1 VAISE
6 SAAMRYFG
14 NEDPVGRQLRIG
26 EDKEITVTAVFRD
39 FKPNSN
45 FRGDLVLPLEKI
57 SKLTQV
63 WIEPGWDYAS
73 DIHTFILL
81 SDNAKID
88 NILEV
93 SQAVVRNYVNEGE
106 QELNFQRLKDIHIE
120 NHLLWESASQT
131 NVSYLYILLL
141 VAFII
146 LLISCINFLFLY
158 IGTTAQRAINTS
170 IKKVFGA
177 SRLVVFMEH
186 FREVL
191 VIMVISLVLAIF
203 LLSFYHTSLTRYF
216 SWLPG
221 NLLFD
226 YKLLILLAAVLIIM
240 AVSSA
245 IYPSLILSSVKPI
258 NSLKYPDGSK
268 RGRFGLVNVLVVLQ
282 FVLCISL
289 ITSTVFIQKQVNY
302 FKSQNPGFV
311 KNELITIP
319 LNMPV
324 GHGIN
329 NDRFGVF
336 VSELK
341 QFPGIVNATI
351 SFSAPSSVNTGE
363 GEPEWVGKPVDK
375 VVKMNWNSVH
385 FNYFETMG
393 LDIIEGRGFNGN
405 FQEDVKNWDTRT
417 CSYILNQSAVRE
429 MGITDPVGMEFEM
442 WGFKGPVVGIVED
455 FNFKSFHSA
464 ITPPGFYD

>member
-1 VAISE
+1 
-6 SAAMRYFG
+6 
-14 NEDPVGRQLRIG
+14 
-26 EDKEITVTAVFRD
+26 
-39 FKPNSN
+39 
-45 FRGDLVLPLEKI
+45 
-57 SKLTQV
+57 
-63 WIEPGWDYAS
+63 
-73 DIHTFILL
+73 
-81 SDNAKID
+81 
-88 NILEV
+88 
-93 SQAVVRNYVNEGE
+93 
-106 QELNFQRLKDIHIE
+106 
-120 NHLLWESASQT
+120 
-131 NVSYLYILLL
+131 
-141 VAFII
+141 
-146 LLISCINFLFLY
+146 
-158 IGTTAQRAINTS
+158 
-170 IKKVFGA
+170 
-177 SRLVVFMEH
+177 
-186 FREVL
+186 
-191 VIMVISLVLAIF
+191 
-203 LLSFYHTSLTRYF
+203 
-216 SWLPG
+216 
-221 NLLFD
+221 
-226 YKLLILLAAVLIIM
+226 M